1 MRGCFLH
8 HKKASG
14 DKVDNVEVDTE
25 QGSYVT
31 PVHEEIPSTT
41 NTEKSLGTNNVE
53 HHAREPAG
61 FWGYV
66 FQIIFQ
72 VRFSKPLTIGMRE
85 KEFSERLKFE
95 LLTTE
100 EFVNLI

>member
-1 MRGCFLH
+1 MRGCYLH

-31 PVHEEIPSTT
+31 PVHGEIP
-41 NTEKSLGTNNVE
+41 NTSNTAKSSGANVE
-53 HHAREPAG
+53 HHARQPAG
-61 FWGYV
+61 FLGYV

-72 VRFSKPLTIGMRE
+72 VCSSQPLTVGRT
-85 KEFSERLKFE
+85 KNEFLS
-95 LLTTE
+95 
-100 EFVNLI
+100 